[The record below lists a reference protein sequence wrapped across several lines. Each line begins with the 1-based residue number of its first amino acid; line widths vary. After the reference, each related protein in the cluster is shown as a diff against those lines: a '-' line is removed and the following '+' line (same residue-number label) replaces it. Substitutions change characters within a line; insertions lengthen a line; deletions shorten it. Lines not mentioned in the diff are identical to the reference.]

1 MSSTPDRW
9 ATWLRERRH
18 GSDEQA
24 RLDALERLAHVRDRV
39 LANGDV
45 GEGDVVLDVGCGDG
59 LIGLGALDLGAEAI
73 FSDVSQDLL
82 DDCKRVAGN
91 RARYLLGSADA
102 LPIDDASVDVVT
114 TRSVL
119 IYLDV
124 EGKRRAFREF
134 HRVLRA
140 GGRVSVFEPI
150 NRFGHPDPEGRFFGY
165 DLSAVRDLAELVL
178 AAASPEAEQT
188 LVDFDER
195 DLLSFAEE
203 AGFDEIR
210 LAYEARI
217 ERGSWLSGS
226 WETVL
231 RTAGNPLAPTIEEAI
246 TEALTAEERER
257 FIAHLRPAVEANE
270 GRRRMATAYLRA
282 VKP

>member
-1 MSSTPDRW
+1 MNSTPDCW
-9 ATWLRERRH
+9 AAWLRERRH

-24 RLDALERLAHVRDRV
+24 RLRALERLAQVRDRV

-45 GEGDVVLDVGCGDG
+45 RDGDVVLDVGCGDG
-59 LIGLGALDLGAEAI
+59 LIGLGALDLGAEVV

-91 RARYLLGSADA
+91 RARYVLASADE
-102 LPIDDASVDVVT
+102 LPLDDASVDVVT

-119 IYLDV
+119 IYLEV
-124 EGKRRAFREF
+124 EGKQRAFREF

-150 NRFGHPDPEGRFFGY
+150 NRFGCPDPEGRFFGY
-165 DLSAVRDLAELVL
+165 DLSAVRDLAERVL
-178 AAASPEAEQT
+178 AAASPKEEQT

-195 DLLSFAEE
+195 DLLSFAEG

-210 LAYEARI
+210 LEYEARI
-217 ERGSWLSGS
+217 EPGSWLSGP

-231 RTAGNPLAPTIEEAI
+231 RTAGNPLAPTLEESIDA
-246 TEALTAEERER
+246 ALDPDERER
-257 FIAHLRPAVEANE
+257 FVAELRPQVEAND
-270 GRRRMATAYLRA
+270 GRRRMATAYVRA
-282 VKP
+282 VKS

>member
-9 ATWLRERRH
+9 AAWLRERRH
-18 GSDEQA
+18 GSDEQT
-24 RLDALERLAHVRDRV
+24 RLRALERLAHVRDRV
-39 LANGDV
+39 LANGEV
-45 GEGDVVLDVGCGDG
+45 HNEDVVLDVGCGDG
-59 LIGLGALDLGAEAI
+59 LIGLGALDLGAEVI

-82 DDCKRVAGN
+82 DDCMRLAGN
-91 RARYLLGSADA
+91 RARYVLASADQ
-102 LPIDDASVDVVT
+102 LPLDDASVDVVT

-119 IYLDV
+119 IYLDL
-124 EGKRRAFREF
+124 EAKRRAFREF
-134 HRVLRA
+134 HRVLRG

-165 DLSAVRDLAELVL
+165 DLGAVRDLAERVL
-178 AAASPEAEQT
+178 AAASPEGEQA

-210 LAYEARI
+210 LEYEARI
-217 ERGSWLSGS
+217 EPGSWLSGP

-231 RTAGNPLAPTIEEAI
+231 RTAGNPLAPTLDEAI
-246 TEALTAEERER
+246 DAALTAEERER
-257 FIAHLRPAVEANE
+257 FVEYLRPAVEANE

>member
-1 MSSTPDRW
+1 
-9 ATWLRERRH
+9 
-18 GSDEQA
+18 
-24 RLDALERLAHVRDRV
+24 
-39 LANGDV
+39 
-45 GEGDVVLDVGCGDG
+45 
-59 LIGLGALDLGAEAI
+59 
-73 FSDVSQDLL
+73 
-82 DDCKRVAGN
+82 
-91 RARYLLGSADA
+91 
-102 LPIDDASVDVVT
+102 
-114 TRSVL
+114 VL

-150 NRFGHPDPEGRFFGY
+150 NRFGHPGPEGRFFGY
-165 DLSAVRDLAELVL
+165 DLSAVRDLADRVL

-195 DLLSFAEE
+195 DLLSFAED

-210 LAYEARI
+210 LEYEARI

-226 WETVL
+226 WEIVL
-231 RTAGNPLAPTIEEAI
+231 RTAGNPLAPTLEEAI

-257 FIAHLRPAVEANE
+257 FIEHLRPAVEANE